1 MPYRNDLKWALC
13 YIVVVAFVLN
23 KLFHYLNKIPW
34 CLMKTLMGYVS
45 IEMAFEFDYWMINII
60 IRNDRV
66 YRICIFLTLRNYT

>member
-13 YIVVVAFVLN
+13 YNVVVAFVLN
-23 KLFHYLNKIPW
+23 KLFHSLNKIPW
-34 CLMKTLMGYVS
+34 WLMKILMGYVS

-66 YRICIFLTLRNYT
+66 SYTRYIVFVYS